1 MTEDTS
7 NTGDSAANDTS
18 DDSDADEPSKTYT
31 QEQLEKKIK
40 RRTGKLA
47 SENEAL
53 KAQLTEFEAFKTDAL
68 EYRKWK
74 DSQKSEMDR
83 IREATANEKSRA
95 DQAESDLK
103 ALRDQIAKD
112 KLIGDIA
119 SEQRLPSSLIEYV
132 TGSTKEEILA
142 SVKKI
147 KANFGLKDNKGNH
160 IPTNNSDAA
169 LTENQEM
176 NGFLMGMVRGGGR

>member
-1 MTEDTS
+1 MADDTS
-7 NTGDSAANDTS
+7 NTGDSVANDVS
-18 DDSDADEPSKTYT
+18 DDSDIDEPSKTYT

-47 SENEAL
+47 SENETL
-53 KAQLTEFEAFKTDAL
+53 KAQLTEFETFKTDAL

-83 IREATANEKSRA
+83 IKDATASEKASREK
-95 DQAESDLK
+95 AESDLK
-103 ALRDQIAKD
+103 ALREQIAKD

-119 SEQRLPSSLIEYV
+119 SEQRLPSSLTKYV

-142 SVKKI
+142 SVKQI
-147 KANFGLKDNKGNH
+147 KSDYGLKDNKGNH
-160 IPTNNSDAA
+160 IPANDSNAA
-169 LTENQEM
+169 LTESQEM